1 MPESAPALVHKPAGE
16 ALSAR
21 ETQILQRLA
30 QGYSNLAVA
39 QQLFVS
45 TNTVK
50 WHLRQIYDKL
60 GAKNRSQA
68 IFLARQNGSLDRV

>member
-1 MPESAPALVHKPAGE
+1 
-16 ALSAR
+16 
-21 ETQILQRLA
+21 
-30 QGYSNLAVA
+30 
-39 QQLFVS
+39 LFVS